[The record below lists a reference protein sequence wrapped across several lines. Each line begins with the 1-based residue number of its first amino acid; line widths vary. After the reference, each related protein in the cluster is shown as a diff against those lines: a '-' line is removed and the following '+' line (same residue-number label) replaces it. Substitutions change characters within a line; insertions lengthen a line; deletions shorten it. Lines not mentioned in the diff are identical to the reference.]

1 MQPSILIVDDEILIR
16 YSLADFFSRD
26 YTVFQAS
33 NGREAIQVLGE
44 NKNIEL
50 VLSDVKM
57 PDIDGIELLEKI
69 RSDNSDLVV
78 ILMTA
83 FSSVELATDAKR
95 KGAYD
100 FLPKPFNLS
109 KLEII
114 VKNALREKR
123 CN

>member
-26 YTVFQAS
+26 YTVFQAT
-33 NGREAIQVLGE
+33 NGLEAIQVLGE

-57 PDIDGIELLEKI
+57 PEIDGIELLEKI

-83 FSSVELATDAKR
+83 FSTAELETDAKR

-100 FLPKPFNLS
+100 FLSKPFDLA

-114 VKNALREKR
+114 VKNALRERR